1 MMAVMNQY
9 LAANLTYQ
17 GDPMITPYLIQ
28 TDQSTGIT
36 PQNIE
41 NSITL
46 LTYDT
51 VQQTRYESMA
61 RNTSNPM
68 TAGHDVAGYGHGQS
82 GYGQMHSVHSRQVQ
96 SNDSQHQPEI
106 MSSVWTRSCA
116 LFEHQVVFIFNLI
129 FHRVHDHEGFSY
141 RVYALFLFLLNLL
154 YSQWPRRL
162 LHNFRFSPFSF
173 LPPFRCTIDIRFR
186 AVWCHFIY
194 NHNTTVSG
202 SLSCLTTFKSL
213 SLFNSLY
220 L

>member
-68 TAGHDVAGYGHGQS
+68 TAGHDVAGYGQS

-106 MSSVWTRSCA
+106 MSSV
-116 LFEHQVVFIFNLI
+116 
-129 FHRVHDHEGFSY
+129 
-141 RVYALFLFLLNLL
+141 
-154 YSQWPRRL
+154 
-162 LHNFRFSPFSF
+162 
-173 LPPFRCTIDIRFR
+173 
-186 AVWCHFIY
+186 
-194 NHNTTVSG
+194 
-202 SLSCLTTFKSL
+202 
-213 SLFNSLY
+213 
-220 L
+220 